1 MDARWGAGARSR
13 RAAGL
18 LVLLALAVWVAG
30 CRGSAPG
37 AETAPD
43 TETAPG
49 AETAPVETP
58 PPVAATPRAAEPPIT
73 QERLLAVNDFL
84 YQLQRPRPDRIGPT
98 AFDLAVVS
106 IAAAG
111 NSPDVIPALKR
122 SAGGDKIVLA
132 YMSIGQAETY
142 REYWDP
148 AWRDNPPAWLDAPD
162 ETWAND
168 FWVRYWLPE
177 WQEIIYG
184 RPDSY
189 LDRIMALGFDGVY
202 LDRVDAYQYYE
213 ERDGRDT
220 AAREMVDF
228 ILDFTAYARERD
240 PDFLVFPQNSEE
252 LGPLFPDFLAA
263 MNGIGVEDLYYGY
276 PRDHEPSPAD
286 WTAAREAILDQWV
299 AAGKLV
305 LVIDYTEKAEQIA
318 DAYARSA
325 ARGYVEYVTDR
336 SLGRLRINP
345 GFEPD

>member
-1 MDARWGAGARSR
+1 MKDEMQTCRVLV
-13 RAAGL
+13 L
-18 LVLLALAVWVAG
+18 LVLTMLLAACASGDLIVG
-30 CRGSAPG
+30 
-37 AETAPD
+37 
-43 TETAPG
+43 
-49 AETAPVETP
+49 ETP
-58 PPVAATPRAAEPPIT
+58 DSPTTVAPTTTAAPTPRPTDPPIT
-73 QERLLAVNDFL
+73 PDRLLAVNDFL
-84 YQLQRPRPDRIGPT
+84 YQLQRARPERIADT
-98 AFDLAVVS
+98 AFDLVVVS
-106 IAAAG
+106 LAAAG
-111 NSPDVIPALKR
+111 NSPDVIPALKH
-122 SAGGDKIVLA
+122 SSGGDKIILC

-177 WQEIIYG
+177 WQAIIYG
-184 RPDSY
+184 QPDSY
-189 LDRIMALGFDGVY
+189 LDRILALGFDGVY
-202 LDRVDAYQYYE
+202 LDRVDAYQYYQ

-228 ILDFTAYARERD
+228 ILDFTAYARQHE
-240 PDFLVFPQNSEE
+240 PDFLVFPQNAEE
-252 LGPLFPDFLAA
+252 LGVMFPDFLEVVS
-263 MNGIGVEDLYYGY
+263 GIGVEDLYYGY

-305 LVIDYTEKAEQIA
+305 LVIDYTEVTEQIA
-318 DAYARSA
+318 DAYARAA